1 MRRIP
6 ATALQPSV
14 GESPRF
20 MLGAGPRRYRLE
32 CVLARI
38 SRPAAPG
45 AHAMT
50 HAPGRVPRV
59 VEPAG
64 SAATDA
70 ASSVPID
77 PIEARDP
84 PDDRDGGAI
93 PNTFDRMTDYLGREY
108 AAMKRGTDIT
118 LEQLL
123 ARLHIA
129 TRDNRDLRRG
139 ASPLMMLIASDIR
152 AAKDFP
158 VSGLP
163 VNPHRSVRAWRQR
176 YNGLERYLPKPS

>member
-1 MRRIP
+1 
-6 ATALQPSV
+6 
-14 GESPRF
+14 
-20 MLGAGPRRYRLE
+20 
-32 CVLARI
+32 
-38 SRPAAPG
+38 
-45 AHAMT
+45 MT

-59 VEPAG
+59 VEPAR

-70 ASSVPID
+70 ASSVPTVPMD

-84 PDDRDGGAI
+84 ADDRDNGAI
-93 PNTFDRMTDYLGREY
+93 SNTFDRLTDYLGREY